1 MNPVDLSGKVALVT
15 GAARGIGA
23 ATAAMLAE
31 CGAKV
36 ALTDV
41 LEEGQ
46 RTAERIDPQ
55 AKRAIFLRHDV
66 TDEKQWEE
74 VVSTTVA
81 RLGGLD
87 ILVNN
92 AGVEQLGYIADIEMA
107 NARRL
112 FEVNIMGVML
122 GHKYAARAMRPGGAA
137 GRGGSIVNI
146 SSVGAQIGTSGVSVY
161 SASKGAVRL
170 FSKCAAVEFGQLGYG
185 IRVNSIYPGFIKTV
199 MIDNFLAGLV
209 KLGTF
214 PDVETAIKV
223 MSAAYPIGRT
233 GVPRDIAGAV
243 LFLASDLAS
252 FVTGAEL
259 VVDGGVTIA

>member
-1 MNPVDLSGKVALVT
+1 MNPIDLTGKVALVT

-23 ATAAMLAE
+23 ATASLLAQ

-41 LEEGQ
+41 LEEG
-46 RTAERIDPQ
+46 RKAAEEIDPRGE
-55 AKRAIFLRHDV
+55 RAIFFRHDV
-66 TDEKQWEE
+66 TDESQWRE
-74 VVSTTVA
+74 VVTTTVK

-92 AGVEQLGYIADIEMA
+92 AAVEQLGYIADIDTA
-107 NARRL
+107 QARRL
-112 FEVNIMGVML
+112 FEVNVMGLML
-122 GHKYAARAMRPGGAA
+122 GHKYAARVMRPGGTA
-137 GRGGSIVNI
+137 GRGGSIVNL
-146 SSVGAQIGTSGVSVY
+146 SSIGAQIGTSGVSVY

-185 IRVNSIYPGFIKTV
+185 IRVNSIYPGFIKTT
-199 MIDNFLAGLV
+199 MGDNLLLGLV
-209 KLGTF
+209 KLGAF
-214 PDVETAIKV
+214 PDFDTAYRV

-243 LFLASDLAS
+243 LFLASDLSS

-259 VVDGGVTIA
+259 VVDGGMTIA

>member
-1 MNPVDLSGKVALVT
+1 MNPIDLSGKVALVT

-36 ALTDV
+36 AMTDV
-41 LEEGQ
+41 LDEGRQ
-46 RTAERIDPQ
+46 AAAKIDAQ
-55 AKRAIFLRHDV
+55 GKRAIFMRHDV
-66 TDEKQWEE
+66 SDERQWDD
-74 VVSTTVA
+74 VVSATIE

-92 AGVEQLGYIADIEMA
+92 AGVEQLGYIADIEVA

-112 FEVNIMGVML
+112 FEVNVMGLML

-137 GRGGSIVNI
+137 GRGGSIVNL
-146 SSVGAQIGTSGVSVY
+146 SSVGAQIGTTGVSVY

-185 IRVNSIYPGFIKTV
+185 IRVNSIYPGFIKTT
-199 MIDNFLAGLV
+199 MGDNLLLGLV
-209 KLGTF
+209 KLGAF
-214 PDVETAIKV
+214 PDFDTAYRV

-233 GVPRDIAGAV
+233 GVPKDVAGAI
-243 LFLASDLAS
+243 LFLASDLSS

-259 VVDGGVTIA
+259 VVDGGMTIC